1 MSPAAPRTAGPAA
14 GAVLA
19 LAGFDPAV
27 RAGLAAALAEAGYRP
42 RAVALAPRRRP
53 PGVAALAAA
62 RPALL
67 LLAAG
72 ADPAVLALL
81 DALRLHPATAALPV
95 LVLGTS
101 APVREQA
108 LASGNVYTVLGLPV
122 DLDELLDAVR
132 RALAGVPFEARVRA
146 APAAGAGAGGAGGA
160 GGALARAADA
170 LDRGQRGLLLA
181 WLQRVRGGPPHAA
194 RPALRPRDVL
204 DHLAR
209 LVHAVAAGLRQGLPP
224 GVLGA
229 DPDLRERARHHA
241 RLRRGQGLDAA
252 AVGREYRLLR
262 EVLTEHLRREL
273 AAPDLPPA
281 LRVLERLLDEAAA
294 VTLAEFE
301 RPSPAP
307 PTAPPPPA

>member
-146 APAAGAGAGGAGGA
+146 APAAGAGAGGA
-160 GGALARAADA
+160 LARAADA
-170 LDRGQRGLLLA
+170 LVRGQRGLLLA

-194 RPALRPRDVL
+194 RPELRPRDVL

-224 GVLGA
+224 GVLRA

-252 AVGREYRLLR
+252 AVGREYRVLR
-262 EVLTEHLRREL
+262 EVLREHLRREL